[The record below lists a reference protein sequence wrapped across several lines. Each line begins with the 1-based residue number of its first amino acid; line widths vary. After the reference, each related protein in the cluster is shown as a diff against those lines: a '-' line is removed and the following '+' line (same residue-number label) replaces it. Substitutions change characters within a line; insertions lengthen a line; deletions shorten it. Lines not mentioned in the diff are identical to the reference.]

1 MKKTSIFAATFL
13 ACGTFAAA
21 TAQAQSNVTL
31 FGLINTTVEYQK
43 WGDTKKTA
51 MESNESL
58 WGVQGTED
66 LGGGLKAGFYLESGF
81 LSDSGAGTQGAMR
94 FDRIS
99 QLSLEGNWGQVR
111 MGRFYPQ
118 SYVATAVMVNLHN
131 FDAGYSADW
140 LYDHP
145 QWFGKLDN
153 ANKVAY
159 ATPDIGGLV
168 LEGAVSFHEKNTPE
182 EKYGYDLSAMYEAAY
197 ANNSL
202 GLGAGYTKVGE
213 TNQWAL
219 RASHSWGPLTL
230 ASYFQRYSEKDP
242 LGSNMRGTRNNG
254 RIAAMYVIG
263 NTELHANIGRAGKW
277 SNVADSAAT
286 QWTLAYNYH
295 LSKRTKL
302 YSYYTRVDNKRGADY
317 LTEVAGNDFSSLALG
332 LAHSF

>member
-1 MKKTSIFAATFL
+1 MKISTIPAITCL
-13 ACGTFAAA
+13 ACSAFAVSGAI
-21 TAQAQSNVTL
+21 AQSHVTL

-43 WGDTKKTA
+43 WGKDKKTV
-51 MESNESL
+51 MENNESL
-58 WGVQGTED
+58 WGIQGSED

-81 LSDSGAGTQGAMR
+81 LSDSGAGAQGPMR

-99 QLSLEGNWGQVR
+99 QLSMEGDWGQVR

-118 SYVATAVMVNLHN
+118 SYVATAVMVSLHN

-145 QWFGKLDN
+145 QWFGHLDN
-153 ANKVAY
+153 ANKIAY
-159 ATPDIGGLV
+159 ATPDMGGLV

-197 ANNSL
+197 ANGSL

-219 RASHSWGPLTL
+219 RASRSWGPLTL
-230 ASYFQRYSEKDP
+230 ATYFQRYSEKDP
-242 LGSNMRGTRNNG
+242 LGSSMRGTRNNG
-254 RIAAMYVIG
+254 RIAAMYVMG

-286 QWTLAYNYH
+286 QWTLAFNYH

-302 YSYYTRVDNKRGADY
+302 YSYYTKMDNKRGADY
-317 LTEVAGNDFSSLALG
+317 ITGVAGDSFSSFALG
-332 LAHSF
+332 MAHSF